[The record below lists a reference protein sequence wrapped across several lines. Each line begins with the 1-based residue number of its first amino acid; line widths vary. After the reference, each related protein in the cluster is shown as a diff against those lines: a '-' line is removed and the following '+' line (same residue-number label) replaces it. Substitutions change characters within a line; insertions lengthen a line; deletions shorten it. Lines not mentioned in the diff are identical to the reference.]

1 MQKNNIFQ
9 GPCSYQTKAIP
20 ELVSGS
26 SPAPLV
32 IIKLENPY
40 LLNNNGNTGFTLIE
54 LLVVVLII
62 GILSAVAL
70 PQYQKA
76 VYKSRYSGLK
86 TLAHTIANA
95 QEIYYLAN
103 NTYATA
109 FEQLDIDM
117 PAGIN
122 LSTSNAERY
131 AYDWGFCE
139 LREGYLHCR
148 NNKINMSYELFFQ
161 RHRAGHARR
170 RRCEARNTS
179 DPSSI
184 AAQICQAETGNV
196 PEISSSN
203 EYVGFWYQD

>member
-1 MQKNNIFQ
+1 MMLKNNFLNKNIKQ
-9 GPCSYQTKAIP
+9 GHAETSSAITLFN
-20 ELVSGS
+20 ERQ
-26 SPAPLV
+26 AAR
-32 IIKLENPY
+32 
-40 LLNNNGNTGFTLIE
+40 GFTLIE

-62 GILSAVAL
+62 GILAAVAL

-122 LSTSNAERY
+122 LSTSNAKSY

-139 LREGYLHCR
+139 LKEGYLHCE
-148 NNKINMSYELFFQ
+148 NTKINMSYELFFQ
-161 RHRAGHARR
+161 HHRAGHAGK
-170 RRCEARNTS
+170 RRCEARGTT

-184 AAQICQAETGNV
+184 AAQICQAETGDTPGVN
-196 PEISSSN
+196 PD
-203 EYVGFWYQD
+203 YVGFWYQD